1 MFHDGQGAKQDYT
14 AALTWFRKAAEQG
27 AVIAEFSLGLMY
39 YDGLG
44 VKQDYIEALKWYRK
58 AADRGNAQA
67 LYNLGVMYFN
77 GQGVQKNHV
86 QAYMLLDVAAAHY
99 PPSDRKDRDDAV
111 KARDLVASEM
121 NPAQIAEARKLARE
135 WKPK

>member
-1 MFHDGQGAKQDYT
+1 MLKWYRKAADQNNVKAQYNMGVMYHDGQ
-14 AALTWFRKAAEQG
+14 
-27 AVIAEFSLGLMY
+27 
-39 YDGLG
+39 G

-58 AADRGNAQA
+58 AADHGNAQA

-86 QAYMLLDVAAAHY
+86 QAYMWLDVAAAHY
-99 PPSDRKDRDDAV
+99 PPSDTKDRNDAV

-121 NPAQIAEARKLARE
+121 KPAQIAEARKLARA